1 MVTVA
6 RCFSPSD
13 PTSQL
18 QLLCPL
24 LLPPPLLL
32 FLSSSSSE
40 ALLLCPPAQMDLR
53 GLRMSVRRLTLSR
66 GPHLYLKVEANNPS

>member
-1 MVTVA
+1 MVTVV

-13 PTSQL
+13 PSSLL
-18 QLLCPL
+18 QLYL

-32 FLSSSSSE
+32 FSSSSSE
-40 ALLLCPPAQMDLR
+40 ALLLCPPAQMDPR